1 MNFTSRALIAGAL
14 LALPN
19 LVFVQSLAAQ
29 EQAATETAQ
38 AEEEALWAFETSD
51 VPVDPGFVFGVLDNG
66 MRYIIR
72 ENSTPEGT
80 ALVRMQIGSGSLD
93 ETDSERGLAHFVEH
107 MAFNG
112 STNIPEGEMIKLL
125 ERKGLAFGADTNAST
140 GFETTT
146 YMLNL
151 PKNEEDL
158 LDTALMLMRET
169 ASELTIAQDAVD
181 RERGVILAERRDRRG
196 FQQKAT
202 EDQLAFFA
210 PGARF
215 VDRLPIGTL
224 DVLENA
230 SAEDLRGFYERTYV
244 PANTVMVIV
253 GDFPA
258 AMMEAKIREVFAD
271 WQGGPAPAEPVTGPI
286 PIERESEVD
295 IYTDPALSESVSL
308 TSFSEW
314 EDRPDTV
321 AVRDEAILRSIGYR
335 IIGRRLSRL
344 ARGEDAPF
352 RGAGFSSS
360 DLFEDARSTSL
371 SISSADGEWRKGL
384 VAALREVRQAVEFGF
399 TQAEVTEQIA
409 NLRTALENGVASADT
424 RTNSAFANAALR
436 LVGSKRVPTDPKY
449 RLDRFEALAPSI
461 TPGRVFAA
469 LIADLPATGD
479 PLIRFQGRSAPEGGE
494 EALRAAL
501 AEGIAA
507 EIAAPEDTGEQS
519 FAYSDFG
526 TPGEIVSDTVDDRF
540 DFRLIRFAN
549 GVRLNLKTTDIRKDR
564 VSYRVSLDG
573 GTLLDTADDPL
584 RTAMVSVLA
593 TGGLGQHSQDE
604 LQSVLAGRSV
614 GFNIGSGTDAF
625 RMSGST
631 TPRDLQLQMQL
642 LAAALTDPGYRREGE
657 ERYAKNIENYFA
669 NLDATPS
676 RALSNRLGRIL
687 SDGDPRF
694 SLQPQEAFLSRSF
707 AQLKTDIGDRLE
719 SGAIEIALVGDF
731 DPDAAIAA
739 AASTLGALPA
749 REAEFQLRSEA
760 RQRGFTSERGLQT
773 LTHTG
778 ETDQALVRMVWPTTD
793 DSDLAEALR
802 LSLLSRVV
810 RIQLQERL
818 REELGKAYS
827 PSAGSSASRIYEG
840 YGTFSV
846 TASVDFAE
854 LEPTRAAIRAM
865 LSELAAAPLESDLI
879 DRARQPMLESYDNAL
894 KSLGGWMGLADN
906 AQSQSERLQRFLDAP
921 DALKAITPADI
932 QAAAAQY
939 LKADEAVEVLVIH
952 EDAELPDSIAP

>member
-19 LVFVQSLAAQ
+19 LVLVQSLAAQ

-38 AEEEALWAFETSD
+38 AEEALWAFETSD

-66 MRYIIR
+66 TRYIIR

-230 SAEDLRGFYERTYV
+230 SADDLRGFYERTYV

-271 WQGGPAPAEPVTGPI
+271 WQSGPAPAEPVTGPI
-286 PIERESEVD
+286 PIEREAEVD

-308 TSFSEW
+308 TSFSAW

-321 AVRDEAILRSIGYR
+321 ATRDEALLRSIGYR

-384 VAALREVRQAVEFGF
+384 IAALREVRQAVEFGF
-399 TQAEVTEQIA
+399 TQAEVTEQVA

-424 RTNSAFANAALR
+424 RSNGAFANAALR
-436 LVGSKRVPTDPKY
+436 LVGSERIPTDPKY
-449 RLDRFEALAPSI
+449 RLERFEALAPSI

-469 LIADLPATGD
+469 LIADLPAAGD
-479 PLIRFQGRSAPEGGE
+479 PLIRFQGRSAPEGDE
-494 EALRAAL
+494 EALRTAL
-501 AEGIAA
+501 AEGMAA
-507 EIAAPEDTGEQS
+507 EIAAPEDMGEQS

-526 TPGEIVSDTVDDRF
+526 APGEIISDTVDDRF

-657 ERYAKNIENYFA
+657 ERYSKNIENYFA

-676 RALSNRLGRIL
+676 RALSNRLGGIL

-707 AQLKTDIGDRLE
+707 AQLKADIGDRLE

-731 DPDAAIAA
+731 DPDVAIAA
-739 AASTLGALPA
+739 VANTLGALPA
-749 REAEFQLRSEA
+749 REAEFQLRTEA
-760 RQRGFTSERGLQT
+760 RQRGFTSKRGLQT

-818 REELGKAYS
+818 REDLGKAYS
-827 PSAGSSASRIYEG
+827 PSAGSSTSRIYAG